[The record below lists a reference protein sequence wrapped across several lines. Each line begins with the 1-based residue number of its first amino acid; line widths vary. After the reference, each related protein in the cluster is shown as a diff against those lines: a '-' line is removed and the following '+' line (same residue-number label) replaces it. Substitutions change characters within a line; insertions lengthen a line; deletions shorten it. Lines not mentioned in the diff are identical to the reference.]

1 MLKYAK
7 RLYGLF
13 AVLGIIFL
21 ALFFTILADKA
32 IYIYVWEFFSPI
44 QHLMTFL
51 AWFWLLGGT
60 FFLTAG
66 IVGIGRQ
73 YLVNSPN
80 PFTRRR
86 VDSFTMLAVI
96 LIPLIVFAVFWYFW
110 MGMLEIGY

>member
-1 MLKYAK
+1 MLGHAK
-7 RLYGLF
+7 LLYGLL

-21 ALFFTILADKA
+21 ATVFAIMADDA

-51 AWFWLLGGT
+51 WWFWLLGGI

-86 VDSFTMLAVI
+86 VDSFTIVAVMII
-96 LIPLIVFAVFWYFW
+96 LSVVFALFCYFW